1 MPPMFDLPSFMVL
14 VALVYIAL
22 WWADRLDL

>member
-1 MPPMFDLPSFMVL
+1 MPPMFDLPSFMAVVVL
-14 VALVYIAL
+14 IYIAL